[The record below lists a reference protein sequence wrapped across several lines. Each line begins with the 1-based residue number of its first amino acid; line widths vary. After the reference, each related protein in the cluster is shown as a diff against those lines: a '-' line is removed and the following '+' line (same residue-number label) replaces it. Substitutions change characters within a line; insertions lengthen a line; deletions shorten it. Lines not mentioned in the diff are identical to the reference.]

1 MVPKRFTLITMSMY
15 NGATTKTYV
24 AAMNSMEKSTPSMV
38 TDPTTNKTTIIKAL
52 NSTAVTTS
60 LTPHISNAAPLRDF
74 DVS

>member
-1 MVPKRFTLITMSMY
+1 
-15 NGATTKTYV
+15 
-24 AAMNSMEKSTPSMV
+24 MNSMEKSTPSMV